1 MADIGTKEASER
13 WGYTQ
18 ETIRKWCADGLIP
31 NATQDKKGSPWHI
44 PADAICPK
52 KIKTRAE

>member
-18 ETIRKWCADGLIP
+18 DNIRKWCAMGLIT
-31 NATQDKKGSPWHI
+31 NATQDKRVRRGISLRMHNVRWVHNYV
-44 PADAICPK
+44 
-52 KIKTRAE
+52 